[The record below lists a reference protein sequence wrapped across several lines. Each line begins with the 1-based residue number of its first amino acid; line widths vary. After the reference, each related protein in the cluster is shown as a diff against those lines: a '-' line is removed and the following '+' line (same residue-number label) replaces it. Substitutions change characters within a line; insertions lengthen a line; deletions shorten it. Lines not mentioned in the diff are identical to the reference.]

1 MKKMLSLIATL
12 SLLVACGEKLP
23 DPEPA
28 PAAPTITF
36 SVQELSAG
44 AEGGELS
51 VRVNASAV
59 WSVETDGQD
68 WYSLTTVIDEF
79 VVRDIVP
86 ALKKAG
92 AEGIV
97 EYNLNKVIP

>member
-68 WYSLTTVIDEF
+68 WYSLTTVIDKA
-79 VVRDIVP
+79 VARDLIP
-86 ALKKAG
+86 DLMMAG
-92 AEGIV
+92 ATGLV
-97 EYNLNKVIP
+97 EYSLNKVIL